1 MRRKQPQRIGTHKPT
16 AVKGGYGRWFAE
28 PFAETHNPG
37 EAGNPGGL
45 AQAPSPP
52 SEGGAAGAL
61 IGS

>member
-28 PFAETHNPG
+28 PFAET
-37 EAGNPGGL
+37 GNPGGL